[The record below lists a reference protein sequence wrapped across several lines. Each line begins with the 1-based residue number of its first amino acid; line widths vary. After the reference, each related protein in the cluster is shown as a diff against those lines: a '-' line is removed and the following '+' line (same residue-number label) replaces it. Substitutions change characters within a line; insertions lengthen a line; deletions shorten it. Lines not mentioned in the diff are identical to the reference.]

1 MANYFIAGVGYAQLF
16 KGEELF
22 ADCRTLADS
31 SITIG
36 VTAEELRG
44 GEGNALWGK
53 YFHDSSFSMKL
64 TDIMFNMEY
73 VAANVGADIKK
84 GGDVFKNEQLTA
96 SEAGEITLSATAV
109 PLKSGSA
116 TSAYIR
122 KVDSKDDKRVR
133 VSVTE
138 DNKIV
143 GLDAG
148 ATYCVRYFYSNAS
161 ADKLVVSSQFIPD
174 TLYAILAVALYA
186 GDDKNPENGT
196 KVGEVVI
203 KVPRFQLSGA
213 MDISMTAAG
222 TSQTAL
228 EGSALASGASG
239 CEGKGIYAEIVQ
251 VIYSSHWYDEASGL
265 IIEDNYVEEET
276 AKFQTGVAPV
286 VYAWYP
292 TAAPKQISNA
302 ILKAQESAL
311 AESEKSKLVYSIEA
325 GNTGLDIDATTG
337 VISGTA
343 AAGTATIKVVAQKS
357 NGTPI
362 PGMDA
367 SATIKLV

>member
-22 ADCRTLADS
+22 ADCHTLADS

-64 TDIMFNMEY
+64 TDIMFNMSY
-73 VAANVGADIKK
+73 VAANVGANIEK
-84 GGDVFKNEQLTA
+84 GGDIFANHELTA
-96 SEAGEITLSATAV
+96 NESGEITLPSIAV

-116 TSAYIR
+116 TFAYIR
-122 KVDSKDDKRVR
+122 KADAADDKRTK

-143 GLDAG
+143 GLDANT
-148 ATYCVRYFYSNAS
+148 TYCVRYFYTDAS

-174 TLYAILAVALYA
+174 TLYAILTVALYA

-203 KVPRFQLSGA
+203 KIPRFQLSGA
-213 MDISMTAAG
+213 MDISMTASG

-251 VIYSSHWYDEASGL
+251 VIYNSHWYDDASGL
-265 IIEDNYVEEET
+265 IIEDNYIEEKAT
-276 AKFQTGVAPV
+276 NYKVGSAPV

-292 TAAPKQISNA
+292 TSAPKQISNA
-302 ILKAQESAL
+302 ILTAQESAL
-311 AESEKSKLVYSIEA
+311 AENEKTKLIYSIE
-325 GNTGLDIDATTG
+325 GGTGLSIDASTG
-337 VISGTA
+337 VISGTPS
-343 AAGTATIKVVAQKS
+343 AGTSTIKVVAQKAG
-357 NGTPI
+357 GTAI

-367 SATIKLV
+367 SATIVLK